1 MGAVDGSAQ
10 IHSLVSLEDFRQ
22 HQGKNITL
30 AYAKISGIL
39 QRMEKGMIMEILVT
53 KECKGRMWDT
63 KSQPETGYRCESP
76 WHRCSAAAFVKRE
89 QQSRRGAA
97 SLLTMW
103 LHSPSALG
111 LFVIMPVN
119 MHWKQRLE
127 CLSRKYIWKWPNA
140 PCSTWEKHLKTEIH
154 H

>member
-53 KECKGRMWDT
+53 KECKGRM
-63 KSQPETGYRCESP
+63 
-76 WHRCSAAAFVKRE
+76 
-89 QQSRRGAA
+89 
-97 SLLTMW
+97 
-103 LHSPSALG
+103 
-111 LFVIMPVN
+111 
-119 MHWKQRLE
+119 
-127 CLSRKYIWKWPNA
+127 
-140 PCSTWEKHLKTEIH
+140 
-154 H
+154 